1 MLLDARV
8 WPAPVPIAHR
18 GSRLLWPENTLE
30 AFESA
35 VRLGYSHL
43 ETDLHMTK
51 DGVLVCHHDVTVDR
65 TTNGTGPVEAH
76 TWSELQLLDAGHR
89 HRSKDGYR
97 FRAGGV
103 RIPSLEEAVKAFPD
117 VRFVVDLKADGM
129 EEALMALIERHSLH
143 DRFIVGSFHDYRL
156 ERFREVSGGS
166 VPTSTGRDVSRL
178 WVLAS
183 RVGRGVPSEAKA
195 LQLPTQVRGVR
206 VVDEKLVASAHR
218 AGLQVH
224 VWTLN
229 RTEDMARY
237 LDIGV
242 DGIITDRPDLL
253 KDVLIERGEWSQD

>member
-1 MLLDARV
+1 MLLDAGA
-8 WPAPVPIAHR
+8 WPVPVPIAHR

-35 VRLGYSHL
+35 IHLGYAHL

-51 DGVLVCHHDVTVDR
+51 DGVLVCHHDATVDR
-65 TTNGTGPVEAH
+65 TTNGTGPVRAH
-76 TWSELQLLDAGHR
+76 TWAELQKLDAGYR

-117 VRFVVDLKADGM
+117 VRFIVDMKADGM
-129 EEALMALIERHSLH
+129 EEALVALIERHALH
-143 DRFIVGSFHDYRL
+143 DRFIVGSFHDHRL
-156 ERFREVSGGS
+156 ERFRQVSRGS
-166 VPTSTGRDVSRL
+166 VPTSTGREISRL

-183 RVGRGVPSEAKA
+183 RVGRGVPTEAQA
-195 LQLPTQVRGVR
+195 LQLPTQMRGVR

-224 VWTLN
+224 VWTVN
-229 RTEDMARY
+229 RTEDMAKY

-253 KDVLIERGEWSQD
+253 KNVLIERGEWGKD